1 MEPHER
7 IEELGWRQG
16 SFLPPELVALAAP
29 LPGPAAAI
37 GEGEALMV
45 VSQSCDLVH
54 QSFENEPNCE
64 VLVFRRVEKRNP
76 RRSYGENPRFLQIA
90 ISRRGKAEV
99 YEAAARGRYFVSRI
113 ELAEQAP
120 SAEWSCS
127 SDDIEL
133 VAAWLAKRYQRPAL
147 PSAFNLR
154 LKPSEKAID
163 RLLDRKHELL
173 TDILLRLDSYDELP
187 PERTYGV
194 RLLFVT
200 QEEALRDPGRR
211 NEVSSLRDELHKAFA
226 ACAGVA
232 VNEVQLLSDTRTPW
246 ALVRS
251 YVELD
256 FDYLTVRDDSDGE

>member
-1 MEPHER
+1 VEPHEH

-16 SFLPPELVALAAP
+16 KFLPPGLVALAAP

-37 GEGEALMV
+37 AEGEALMV

-54 QSFENEPNCE
+54 RSFENEPSCE
-64 VLVFRRVEKRNP
+64 VLLFRRVEKRNS

-90 ISRRGKAEV
+90 LSRGGKAEV
-99 YEAAARGRYFVSRI
+99 YEAAARGRYFVPRI
-113 ELAEQAP
+113 ELANQPP
-120 SAEWSCS
+120 SAEWSCHP
-127 SDDIEL
+127 DDIEL
-133 VAAWLAKRYQRPAL
+133 VTAWLAKRYQRPAL

-154 LKPSEKAID
+154 LKPNEKAID
-163 RLLDRKHELL
+163 NLLDRKHELL

-187 PERTYGV
+187 PEKPYGV
-194 RLLFVT
+194 RLLLVA
-200 QEEALRDPGRR
+200 QEEVLRDPERR
-211 NEVSSLRDELHKAFA
+211 DAVSALRDELGQAFA

-232 VNEVQLLSDTRTPW
+232 LDEVQLLSDTRTPW

-256 FDYLTVRDDSDGE
+256 FDYLTVRDDSDGK